1 MASTDLKKFLETRL
15 LVFDPTMDLS
25 PGSPAQ
31 TKIVS
36 PTIAYLGTD
45 PFETDIEKFIV
56 DRFAQEFPDLYAGD
70 PGALRDVFINPLRVL
85 LEPFKRETAAIR
97 RSQSLIDPTVLSD
110 DDADALVANVFD
122 TRDRGGIASGVG
134 RAYFPNPTDL
144 QMDLGT
150 RWYSASG
157 LNFFP
162 ATPVSI
168 TAEEMVFNREGN
180 SFYFDVSVQA
190 EAAGSQYNIG
200 AGDLTGIEGLSNTL
214 RVTNPQKF
222 TGGLERQDTPTFVA
236 AAEASLTERSLVTR
250 RGARAR
256 LSTVFKGEVRAI
268 QVIGAKDAEMQRDLL
283 TATSPG
289 HAWITGTVTMYQN
302 IAYVRARTL
311 EGAESD
317 IPKPGDTLYI
327 YDTAVVQERRFVRL
341 KVEELLLGP
350 MLDQLDGYQYA
361 YMVRW
366 SDPEGSLAAGVAV
379 ASSFEGGFAKKGVV
393 KVSSIPGAGTV
404 DLTVNNESVHVFG
417 RSDIYVRPSSQ
428 DSSTTVLDGIYDLGK
443 VGDVPPRSYFFLE
456 REFLT
461 TGQNANE
468 VTDANPDPDK
478 SINFHQEGVAVGDI
492 LYIDQGPDA
501 GPHIIAD
508 VGVATL
514 RLTTA
519 LTASSPTGGYRYR
532 VIKKIRLN
540 PFDPRIVRFPF
551 GDRTSGDMSSA
562 IGSAMVRLASNDIID
577 FGAKVGDYLRIL
589 DGPDAGTYVIQSF
602 DPVLGGQA
610 PVLDKLL
617 TSTSSSLSYE
627 VYTPLKAVP
636 RPLVRVRELLLLD
649 SAKQSTGLTIP
660 PADPVAVV
668 PTGPFSSARV
678 LGTSYLPSGY
688 VLPDFLGLM
697 SGVVNAPAV
706 LGGLPDASCDR
717 RYSLGFDAPNG
728 IYRGVQFA
736 DGTRAELDL
745 RSDTSGACS
754 YFVST
759 VETIDEPENFPPIS
773 PKVGES
779 LTIKTG
785 PNKGS
790 YLIRDVQKFKYRTE
804 RADHSMCTTWVYF
817 IRIHGAFPVD
827 PLRQVIDFLIA
838 DGVATG
844 LESVTLPNPIPF
856 PSFFSDWYA
865 ALAGKLSSTLTSLGA
880 QSPGATAIASV
891 IDAMSTCS
899 YEWGTPAHGVLRTF
913 FKEPTLFE
921 MGTGLSASPTIFS
934 FKTGSGDVLK
944 FRPSIDDYDK
954 QELVPARLGADND
967 PLDYPRDASI
977 SVSTLTFSDVARPT
991 VLASG
996 IVVGDV
1002 VSIHEETSVFS
1013 TVLRQVIVQT
1023 VDGSAQVSVPASAG
1037 AVFTPAMVGS
1047 ILHIEEG
1054 PDKGGCRITKYLDSS
1069 NVILSKVMTVSSP
1082 VAAKTG
1088 LDAFY
1093 GKDGS
1098 GNKIADDGG
1107 RPFSAGDV
1115 GSYITVFDID
1125 YRWMG
1130 SFPILD
1136 VANGD
1141 GFGAFGTVI
1150 ITAPG
1155 PTDFPTFPATD
1166 KIRWVITAAPASAP
1180 QLIQRDPATL
1190 SQTGTETVAGV
1201 PVRIYEAAPR
1211 DYPIVNTFPNDA
1223 TGRQVAVSGTPAAGI
1238 APPYRI
1244 YRKDVRRVTPTE
1256 MNLGKQG
1263 PFVFF
1268 DTEVVSLS
1276 PSTAANLTLDSYL
1289 TVDEGTYQSLG
1300 YRHVVA
1306 DSSYS
1311 YSTKEEG
1318 FLDLPTKILPVDNA
1332 DSPDNYISILGAP
1345 LQITYETA
1353 SLVSRFQDFVDSAQ
1367 DRVLSSDQLVR
1378 HFLPSYVSCDIDYVG
1393 GDSPSTIAK
1402 DLISFIDNTPVE
1414 TALDVSEMG
1423 KVVTQHGGNLVTPT
1437 VVSIT
1442 IYDWDRRVWV
1452 EFSAN
1457 ELGGTLTKVP
1467 YNGTPRVSFVIPG
1480 QDVSGLQ
1487 TIPAGER
1494 VSLVRR

>member
-31 TKIVS
+31 TKVID
-36 PTIAYLGTD
+36 PTLTYLGTD

-70 PGALRDVFINPLRVL
+70 PGALRDVFINPLRVI
-85 LEPFKRETAAIR
+85 LEPFKRETASIR

-162 ATPVSI
+162 TTPVSI

-180 SFYFDVSVQA
+180 SFYFDVPVQA
-190 EAAGSQYNIG
+190 EAAGAQYNIADG
-200 AGDLTGIEGLSNTL
+200 ELTGIEGLSNTL

-222 TGGLERQDTPTFVA
+222 TGGLERQDTTTFVA

-302 IAYVRARTL
+302 VAYVRARTL
-311 EGAESD
+311 EGASSD

-327 YDTAVVQERRFVRL
+327 YDTAVVQERRFIRL

-350 MLDQLDGYQYA
+350 MLDQVDGYQYA

-379 ASSFEGGFAKKGVV
+379 ASSFEGGFSKKGVL
-393 KVSSIPGAGTV
+393 KVSSIPGASTV

-443 VGDVPPRSYFFLE
+443 VGNTSRSPYFFLE
-456 REFLT
+456 REFLAT
-461 TGQNANE
+461 TQGSNG
-468 VTDANPDPDK
+468 VTDSPPTG
-478 SINFHQEGVAVGDI
+478 SINFGQEGVIVGDI

-508 VGVATL
+508 VGVSTL
-514 RLTTA
+514 RLTTP

-532 VIKKIRLN
+532 VIKGIRIN

-551 GDRTSGDMSSA
+551 GDRTSGDLSSA

-589 DGPDAGTYVIQSF
+589 NGPDAGTYVIQSF

-610 PVLDKLL
+610 PVLNKTL
-617 TSTSSSLSYE
+617 TSTSSNLSYE
-627 VYTPLKAVP
+627 VYTPLKAVQ
-636 RPLVRVRELLLLD
+636 RPLVRVKEMLLLD
-649 SAKQSTGLTIP
+649 TAKQSTGLTIP
-660 PADPVAVV
+660 PADPVAVM

-688 VLPDFLGLM
+688 ILPDFLGLLT
-697 SGVVNAPAV
+697 GVVNAPAV

-717 RYSLGFDAPNG
+717 RYSLGFDTSNG
-728 IYRGVQFA
+728 VYRAVQFA
-736 DGTRAELDL
+736 DGTRAEIDL

-754 YFVST
+754 YFIST
-759 VETIDEPENFPPIS
+759 VETVDEPENFPPIS
-773 PKVGES
+773 PKVGEA

-785 PNKGS
+785 PNRGS

-817 IRIHGAFPVD
+817 LRIHGTFPVD
-827 PLRQVIDFLIA
+827 PLRQVIDFLTA
-838 DGVATG
+838 NGVATG
-844 LESVTLPNPIPF
+844 LESGTLPNPIPF

-865 ALAGKLSSTLTSLGA
+865 ALAGKLSSTLTTLGA
-880 QSPGATAIASV
+880 QSPGATAIAAV
-891 IDAMSTCS
+891 IDAMSTCA

-921 MGTGLSASPTIFS
+921 MGTGLSAAPTLFS

-954 QELVPARLGADND
+954 QELVPPRVSADND
-967 PLDYPRDASI
+967 PIDYPRDASI
-977 SVSTLTFSDVARPT
+977 SVSTLTFSDVSRPT

-996 IVVGDV
+996 IVIGDV

-1037 AVFTPAMVGS
+1037 PVFTPAMVGS
-1047 ILHIEEG
+1047 LLFFEEG

-1082 VAAKTG
+1082 VAEKTG
-1088 LDAFY
+1088 INAFY
-1093 GKDGS
+1093 GKDGN
-1098 GNKIADDGG
+1098 GNRIADDGG
-1107 RPFSAGDV
+1107 RPFSTADV

-1130 SFPILD
+1130 SFAITS
-1136 VANGD
+1136 VIEGD
-1141 GFGAFGTVI
+1141 GFGAFGSVVV
-1150 ITAPG
+1150 TAPG
-1155 PTDFPTFPATD
+1155 STDFPAFPATD

-1180 QLIQRDPATL
+1180 QVTLRDPATPA
-1190 SQTGTETVAGV
+1190 QTGTETLAGV

-1211 DYPIVNTFPNDA
+1211 DYVVSDTYPTDA
-1223 TGRQVAVSGTPAAGI
+1223 TGRSVSVTGTPAAGI

-1244 YRKDVRRVTPTE
+1244 YRKDIRRVTPTE

-1276 PSTAANLTLDSYL
+1276 PSTAANLAIDSYL
-1289 TVDEGTYQSLG
+1289 TVDAGTYRSLG

-1332 DSPDNYISILGAP
+1332 DSQDNYISILGAP
-1345 LQITYETA
+1345 LQVAYETA
-1353 SLVSRFQDFVDSAQ
+1353 PLVSRFQDFVDSAQ

-1378 HFLPSYVSCDIDYVG
+1378 HFLPSYVSYDVDYIG
-1393 GDSPSTIAK
+1393 GDAPSLIAK
-1402 DLISFIDNTPVE
+1402 DVISLIDSTPVE
-1414 TALDVSEMG
+1414 SPLDVSEMG
-1423 KVVTQHGGNLVTPT
+1423 KVVTQHGGNPITPT

-1442 IYDWDRRVWV
+1442 IYDWDRRVWA

-1467 YNGTPRVSFVIPG
+1467 YNGSPRVSFVIPG

-1494 VSLVRR
+1494 INLVRR